1 MNFFKMSAIIMIIIL
16 IVCLSIVG
24 IIIRTSETEKVYPPN
39 VNECPDYYVKQEDG
53 TCEDVKNISS
63 ETNCKSIN
71 PSDQSVFTAL
81 GNIGIGSNSEYCE
94 KKKWAE
100 VCNVNWDGL
109 TNNEDVCY
117 SKN

>member
-16 IVCLSIVG
+16 IVCLAIVG
-24 IIIRTSETEKVYPPN
+24 VIIRTSETEKVYPPN

-53 TCEDVKNISS
+53 VCKDVKNISS
-63 ETNCKSIN
+63 EKHCKIIN
-71 PSDQSVFTAL
+71 PQLKAMFK
-81 GNIGIGSNSEYCE
+81 NIGNVGIGANSEYCE
-94 KKKWAE
+94 KKRWAE
-100 VCNVNWDGL
+100 FCNVNWDGL